1 MAGNSFGDLLRI
13 TTFGESHGEAI
24 GVVLDGF
31 PAGIKID
38 IDFIQAEMARRRPG
52 QSAITTSRNENDT
65 VKILSGVYNGIS
77 LGSPIALLIPNSD
90 QRSQDYT
97 AMEHIFRPSHADITY
112 QQKYGIRDPRGG
124 GRSSARETAC
134 RVAAGAFAKLF
145 LQQYGIEVQAFV
157 KQIGAVVLQKTYR
170 EIDYKSIENNSVRCP
185 DEATANAMIALIHQ
199 VKEAGDSVGG
209 VVQCVLKNCPTGLGE
224 PIYDKLQANLAKAML
239 SINAAKGFEY
249 GEGFASAAMK
259 GSEHNDAILP
269 DGFATNHSGGI
280 LGGISNGDTIYFNV
294 AFKPVATIAQQ
305 QTTINDQN
313 EAVTLSASGRHDPC
327 VVPRAVAI
335 VEAMAALVLADF
347 VLKKNSYQL

>member
-31 PAGIKID
+31 PAGIKIEM
-38 IDFIQAEMARRRPG
+38 DFIQAEMARRRPG

-90 QRSQDYT
+90 QRSEDYT
-97 AMEHIFRPSHADITY
+97 VMEHIFRPSHADITY

-157 KQIGAVVLQKTYR
+157 KQIGAVVLQKTYP
-170 EIDYKSIENNSVRCP
+170 EIDYKSIEKNSVRCP
-185 DEATANAMIALIHQ
+185 DEATANAMIAMINK

-209 VVQCVLKNCPTGLGE
+209 VVQCVLKNCPAGLGE

-305 QTTINDQN
+305 QITINDQN

>member
-38 IDFIQAEMARRRPG
+38 IDFIQAEMTRRRPG
-52 QSAITTSRNENDT
+52 QSTITTSRNENDT

-77 LGSPIALLIPNSD
+77 LGSPIALLIHNSD
-90 QRSQDYT
+90 QRSEDYT

-145 LQQYGIEVQAFV
+145 LQQYGIEIQAFV

-170 EIDYKSIENNSVRCP
+170 EIDYDGIEKNIVRCP
-185 DEATANAMIALIHQ
+185 EEATANAMIALINK

-209 VVQCVLKNCPTGLGE
+209 VVQCVLKNCPAGLGE